1 MKKKLNIYISHS
13 SKMDYINELYE
24 PLLNSSIALNNN
36 LILPHSKEYEK
47 INTKQIIMEADILV
61 AEVSYPGTGIGLEL
75 GRAECN
81 NVPIICFIKKGI
93 KCNSSVSRNFK
104 VMEYENAS
112 DMVERLENIITKIS

>member
-1 MKKKLNIYISHS
+1 MKKKLNIYVSHS
-13 SKMDYINELYE
+13 SKIDYTNELYK

-47 INTKQIIMEADILV
+47 INTKQIIMEADILI

-104 VMEYENAS
+104 VIEYENVS
-112 DMVERLENIITKIS
+112 DMVEKLEGIVSKM

>member
-47 INTKQIIMEADILV
+47 IDTKQIIMEADILV
-61 AEVSYPGTGIGLEL
+61 AEVSSPGTGIGLEL

-104 VMEYENAS
+104 VIEYENVS
-112 DMVERLENIITKIS
+112 DMVEKLEGIVFKM